1 VNSFDPW
8 CVLQSSPP
16 GAQMV
21 VPAPYYGSLAPGGPW
36 GCSGG
41 GFVVPFPMWCP
52 ESLVGVDPPRAE
64 RSALTASV
72 APVLDPIVSRLTA
85 EARLDDQHLLH
96 VAITADG
103 ERREG
108 TLDLGPAVASIVA
121 NLARWHALQHA
132 APGNS
137 GEIAVA
143 SVDRAVGAAG
153 QALVEALCT
162 RQVCIACAGWLDD
175 LGGALKETLQ
185 KFKGPIVEA
194 ATAAASQYGGSKA
207 GAIASQLVGPVI
219 DAVTQGKETP
229 EKAAAEQQAAVDPTV
244 AQGLATAKTAA
255 AHAIVA
261 FHVGETASRAA
272 AGHPDAQQQI
282 ATFARDVERGDPV
295 ARAVAPVVTQAFA
308 SVRHPETYR
317 PAAIAAITRAAEKL
331 RAQGAVV
338 AAYGYARRGSHQRTT
353 PFRSADEARNWYTRS
368 ARGRHEYV
376 ALFDA
381 TNLAQ
386 PLLDEVN
393 PAHALLERGPT
404 TVAGFFD
411 TLKSAFRTVTL
422 PATWL
427 NKKVA
432 QVLQTPGIKQAVTA
446 VATGVA
452 TIYGGPAAG
461 ALAAKLTG
469 PIIDSTAET
478 GGDPTRLF
486 EKTKQKALEKHAVD
500 PKSAQAVEHAHRAV
514 MQTAVAYTLQT
525 LAAEASRG
533 DPQAIRQIG
542 ALQQAARDGD
552 ATAARAVQVL
562 AHFQQGAAASL
573 PRA

>member
-1 VNSFDPW
+1 MNSFDPW

-41 GFVVPFPMWCP
+41 GFVVPFPLWCP
-52 ESLVGVDPPRAE
+52 ESLVGADPPRVE

-72 APVLDPIVSRLTA
+72 APVLDPIVSRLSA
-85 EARLDDQHLLH
+85 EARLDDQQLLH
-96 VAITADG
+96 VALTADG

-121 NLARWHALQHA
+121 HLARWHALQHA
-132 APGNS
+132 APGSS
-137 GEIAVA
+137 GETAVA
-143 SVDRAVGAAG
+143 AVDRAVGAAG

-162 RQVCIACAGWLDD
+162 RQVRIACAGWLDD

-185 KFKGPIVEA
+185 KYKGPITEA
-194 ATAAASQYGGSKA
+194 ATSAASQYGGQAA
-207 GAIASQLVGPVI
+207 GSVASQLVGPVI
-219 DAVTQGKETP
+219 DAVAKGKETP
-229 EKAAAEQQAAVDPTV
+229 EKAAVEQQAAVDPAV
-244 AQGLATAKTAA
+244 AQGLSTAKTAA
-255 AHAIVA
+255 AHALAA

-272 AGHPDAQQQI
+272 AGHPEAQQQI
-282 ATFARDVERGDPV
+282 AEFARDVERGDPV
-295 ARAVAPVVTQAFA
+295 ARAVVPVVAQAFA

-317 PAAIAAITRAAEKL
+317 PAAIAAVTRAADRIRQRGEV
-331 RAQGAVV
+331 A
-338 AAYGYARRGSHQRTT
+338 AAYGYARGGGHQRTT

-368 ARGRHEYV
+368 ARGRHAYV

-381 TNLAQ
+381 ANTSQ
-386 PLLDEVN
+386 PLLDAVD
-393 PAHALLERGPT
+393 PSQALLERGPSGGT
-404 TVAGFFD
+404 AVAGFFD
-411 TLKSAFRTVTL
+411 TLKSAYRTVST
-422 PATWL
+422 PVTWF
-427 NKKVA
+427 NKQVA
-432 QVLQTPGIKQAVTA
+432 KVLQTPGIKQAVTA

-461 ALAAKLTG
+461 AMAAKLTG

-500 PKSAQAVEHAHRAV
+500 PKSAQAVEHAHKAV
-514 MQTAVAYTLQT
+514 MQTAIAFTLQA

-542 ALQQAARDGD
+542 ELQQAAQAGD

-562 AHFQQGAAASL
+562 AHFQHGAVA
-573 PRA
+573 